1 MTVIYLRS
9 HKRRPIRLQ
18 RGIFP
23 EDVQGSIPF
32 GWCENCGMECY
43 TPGCLLCP
51 QCMRKE
57 IDDEET
63 ELPLHP
69 VRPGEKSPALRQ

>member
-1 MTVIYLRS
+1 MKVLYLRS

-18 RGIFP
+18 RSIFC

-32 GWCENCGMECY
+32 GWCEGCGVECF

-51 QCMRKE
+51 ACMRKE
-57 IDDEET
+57 LDYEKT
-63 ELPLHP
+63 EIPLYP
-69 VRPGEKSPALRQ
+69 VRSGEKSPAMRQ